1 MTTIVPVPKKSTVF
15 SLSEYR
21 PVAKKTANGKRK
33 YSFGNQDYSS
43 AKQRKPNA
51 NINTKHE
58 DQVASKQ
65 ITSPENEQEEQKG
78 HDRPFIKTSSLFR
91 NNPEIPDVLSPA
103 VIQVKEKVFTSNSFQ
118 ELDLHPHLVATLNK
132 VLNISSMTSVQK
144 KTIPVLMS
152 GKDAVVRSQ
161 TGSGKTL
168 AYGIPLVQSLQAV
181 QPKIKANGPLA
192 VVIVPTR
199 ELAQQSFQIFQKLLK
214 PFTWIVPGVLMG
226 GEKRKAEKARQLRKG
241 INVLISTPGRLVDH
255 IKNTLSIAF
264 SAVHWLVL
272 DEADR
277 TLDLGFEKDLTV
289 ILNALNAASSARQTV
304 LLSATLTEGLS
315 RLTSISM
322 NDPVYIQVSDVTDHS
337 VNTLETSL
345 TSPSPPSQQ
354 GDSYTVPDN
363 LQQYMV
369 VVPSKLRLV
378 CLAAFILARCKFEQD
393 QKVIVFI
400 SSCEAVEFLIT
411 LLSTVLCGKSST
423 ENKQQLSISFLRLHG
438 NMEQE
443 ERTEV
448 FQEFSQSK
456 TGVLLCTDVAA
467 RGLDLPQVTW
477 IVQFNPPT
485 SAAEYV
491 HRVGRTAR
499 IGAQGNGL
507 LFLTPSETAY
517 VDVLASHNI
526 SLSEMKMEVI
536 LSTLM
541 QDERFRGRGNWDKK
555 KSAGARE
562 QDMRERATVL
572 QTDFENYVHGSA
584 ESVQAAKK
592 ALQSFVRAYTA
603 YPSALKHIFHIRHLH
618 LGHAAKSF
626 GLRDAPQALSSTI
639 TDSTANGKSKKKGKG
654 KDNKSCYPSLL
665 PSFLSR
671 ALNTHQGQEEQ
682 LSGTIRVCLADI
694 ALFWLSHLSLAY
706 RTDDLILPTA
716 KLTARERVA
725 SLIRSEYT
733 SGIQQ
738 ESKSKKKR
746 KKKKGSTEDKLNEGF
761 AHQLLLPLVQLGA
774 AHQLFPSGSDATRE
788 KK

>member
-1 MTTIVPVPKKSTVF
+1 MAEDLLMLNISNQEPTDSHF
-15 SLSEYR
+15 SERKHKYSSGQKWT
-21 PVAKKTANGKRK
+21 AKKTANGKRK

-58 DQVASKQ
+58 DQVASKLK
-65 ITSPENEQEEQKG
+65 TSPKKEQEEQKG

-144 KTIPVLMS
+144 QTIPVLMS

-181 QPKIKANGPLA
+181 QPKIKRSDGPLA

-226 GEKRKAEKARQLRKG
+226 GEKRKAEKARLRKG

-322 NDPVYIQVSDVTDHS
+322 NDPVYIQVSDVTDHG

-354 GDSYTVPDN
+354 GDSYTVPDK

-378 CLAAFILARCKFEQD
+378 CLAAFILARCKFERD

-423 ENKQQLSISFLRLHG
+423 ENKQQLSINFLRLHG

-526 SLSEMKMEVI
+526 SLGEMKMEVI

-541 QDERFRGRGNWDKK
+541 QDERFKGRGNWDKK

-626 GLRDAPQALSSTI
+626 GLRDAPQGLSSTI
-639 TDSTANGKSKKKGKG
+639 TDSTANGKSKKKGK
-654 KDNKSCYPSLL
+654 DNK
-665 PSFLSR
+665 R
-671 ALNTHQGQEEQ
+671 
-682 LSGTIRVCLADI
+682 
-694 ALFWLSHLSLAY
+694 
-706 RTDDLILPTA
+706 PTA

-746 KKKKGSTEDKLNEGF
+746 KKKKGSTEDELTEG
-761 AHQLLLPLVQLGA
+761 
-774 AHQLFPSGSDATRE
+774 
-788 KK
+788 

>member
-1 MTTIVPVPKKSTVF
+1 MAEDTLMINISNQDDSSYSHSPVKK
-15 SLSEYR
+15 LSAGQKWA
-21 PVAKKTANGKRK
+21 AKMGANGKRK
-33 YSFGNQDYSS
+33 ASFENHDYTS

-51 NINTKHE
+51 KTGTKNV
-58 DQVASKQ
+58 DQTASQFPSKPK
-65 ITSPENEQEEQKG
+65 TSPKKSSDEHRG

-91 NNPEIPDVLSPA
+91 NNPEIPDVLS
-103 VIQVKEKVFTSNSFQ
+103 
-118 ELDLHPHLVATLNK
+118 
-132 VLNISSMTSVQK
+132 VQK
-144 KTIPVLMS
+144 QTIPLLMA

-168 AYGIPLVQSLQAV
+168 AYGIPLIQSLQAV
-181 QPKIKANGPLA
+181 QPKIKASKTRTLRIIISFLGLQQCFVGCFYCFTRSDGPLA

-226 GEKRKAEKARQLRKG
+226 GEKRKAEKARQEPPTKLRKG

-264 SAVHWLVL
+264 SAVRWLVL

-289 ILNALNAASSARQTV
+289 ILNALNAGGSSRQTV

-322 NDPVYIQVSDVTDHS
+322 NDPVYIQVSDVPDQS
-337 VNTLETSL
+337 VDTSE
-345 TSPSPPSQQ
+345 PSLSSQFPPSQQ
-354 GDSYTVPDN
+354 TDSFAVPDR

-378 CLAAFILARCKFEQD
+378 CLSAFILARCKHERD
-393 QKVIVFI
+393 QKLIVFI
-400 SSCEAVEFLIT
+400 SSCEAVEFLVT

-423 ENKQQLSISFLRLHG
+423 ANKQQQSIKFLRLHG

-448 FQEFSQSK
+448 FQEFSQSN

-477 IVQFNPPT
+477 IIQFNPPT

-507 LFLTPSETAY
+507 LFLTPSETVY
-517 VDVLASHNI
+517 MDVLANHNI
-526 SLSEMKMEVI
+526 SLREMKMEDI
-536 LSTLM
+536 LSTLLR
-541 QDERFRGRGNWDKK
+541 DERFRGRGNWDKK
-555 KSAGARE
+555 KSAAARQ
-562 QDMRERATVL
+562 QDIRERATVL
-572 QTDFENYVHGSA
+572 QTDYENYVHSSTD
-584 ESVQAAKK
+584 SVQAAKS

-626 GLRDAPQALSSTI
+626 GLRDAPQGLSSAVS
-639 TDSTANGKSKKKGKG
+639 DPKANKKGKNQTKG
-654 KDNKSCYPSLL
+654 KNNK
-665 PSFLSR
+665 
-671 ALNTHQGQEEQ
+671 
-682 LSGTIRVCLADI
+682 RV
-694 ALFWLSHLSLAY
+694 SN
-706 RTDDLILPTA
+706 

-725 SLIRSEYT
+725 RLISSEYT
-733 SGIQQ
+733 SGIDG

-746 KKKKGSTEDKLNEGF
+746 KKRKENTENKQAEG
-761 AHQLLLPLVQLGA
+761 
-774 AHQLFPSGSDATRE
+774 
-788 KK
+788 